1 MKMTTEMNM
10 NQKQNELA
18 SSACMRIAE
27 QMIKDSIDRI
37 EIFQNGSQGLREAVR
52 FRAIDKNG
60 DKSRFLFNP
69 DSPLHKAVCAYIGLR
84 EPFVGATFHDAGGL
98 LTATIK
104 KEVGDGQR
112 YEIKESLCFFEKG
125 LVPEFVSKYK
135 ATTLADLAIEL
146 HQKTKENDE
155 LIDHLLESLS
165 RINPGA
171 EIKMEVSSSKTEG
184 HARFITDEQQQL
196 HPADWAELYEV
207 FNALAK
213 EAFPK
218 YANEDNAL
226 DGGIVA
232 LRAKKN
238 AGNVVEVEFSNWNL
252 DLRVINQRESEFNHQ
267 YVTPARMLKPR
278 TTPYLG

>member
-1 MKMTTEMNM
+1 MNS
-10 NQKQNELA
+10 KQNELA
-18 SSACMRIAE
+18 TQACMKVVQ
-27 QMIKDSIDRI
+27 QMISDKIHRV
-37 EIFQNGSQGLREAVR
+37 EILQGGKQGLKEGVTFRSFDQDHAQIEGPPSDALRNAV
-52 FRAIDKNG
+52 
-60 DKSRFLFNP
+60 
-69 DSPLHKAVCAYIGLR
+69 HTYIGLR
-84 EPFVGATFHDAGGL
+84 EPFVGASFHDAGGL
-98 LTATIK
+98 MSATIE
-104 KEVGDGQR
+104 KEVGNGQR

-125 LVPEFVSKYK
+125 LIPEFASKYK

-146 HQKTKENDE
+146 HQNTKENDE
-155 LIDHLLESLS
+155 LIDYLLETLS

-184 HARFITDEQQQL
+184 LARFITDDQQQL

-218 YANEDNAL
+218 YANEENAM

-238 AGNVVEVEFSNWNL
+238 EANIVEVQFSNWNL
-252 DLRVINQRESEFNHQ
+252 DLRVVNQRESEFNHK

-278 TTPYLG
+278 TTPYFG